1 MSLRPSAPCP
11 VVNLQRNLEACR
23 EVALQ
28 HAADASR
35 TSVMVEMKEER
46 QRKQLKPAVAG
57 SLHNVPADGQCLYYC
72 ITELHN
78 SSDPTVNQLSVSDV
92 RKQLAEHFLKIAR
105 EKEFKEN
112 YKASVIE
119 AVTANVAIQLERSEP
134 GMQYM
139 YEGAIP
145 WYAKLI
151 ADEKFNEWG
160 GDLELDLA
168 ATLFGVIIHRFD
180 GDQVGEYQGP
190 GLPRWYDPDPK
201 EARLVRSFY
210 PNQEAIKKDADE
222 KKHNGKW
229 IVVWTANH
237 FRYAKPIPAKNG
249 ELPKKDPPTMDD
261 VEAKR
266 REVEEFMKK
275 EKPVRPPPMSINEA
289 LRKVHL
295 ENKQHYAQQGGACY
309 RKEVDL
315 TKKQEDA
322 VASADGFRERVDEFS
337 KMTQNVQQQMHM
349 NNTDED
355 SQKTILK
362 LKQIDHDAEFALRLS
377 KQFSGGAVVAYG

>member
-1 MSLRPSAPCP
+1 M
-11 VVNLQRNLEACR
+11 
-23 EVALQ
+23 
-28 HAADASR
+28 
-35 TSVMVEMKEER
+35 
-46 QRKQLKPAVAG
+46 
-57 SLHNVPADGQCLYYC
+57 
-72 ITELHN
+72 
-78 SSDPTVNQLSVSDV
+78 
-92 RKQLAEHFLKIAR
+92 
-105 EKEFKEN
+105 
-112 YKASVIE
+112 
-119 AVTANVAIQLERSEP
+119 
-134 GMQYM
+134 
-139 YEGAIP
+139 
-145 WYAKLI
+145 
-151 ADEKFNEWG
+151 
-160 GDLELDLA
+160 
-168 ATLFGVIIHRFD
+168 IIHRFD
-180 GDQVGEYQGP
+180 GDQVGESLGP
-190 GLPRWYDPDPK
+190 DMPRWFDPDPK
-201 EARLVRSFY
+201 NARLVRSFY

-237 FRYAKPIPAKNG
+237 FRYAKPIPAKTG

-275 EKPVRPPPMSINEA
+275 RKPVRPPPMSINEA

-337 KMTQNVQQQMHM
+337 KMTQQVQQQMLM
-349 NNTDED
+349 NNTDEE

-362 LKQIDHDAEFALRLS
+362 LVQIDRDAEFALRLS
-377 KQFSGGAVVAYG
+377 KQLSGGLWLLTVE

>member
-11 VVNLQRNLEACR
+11 VVNLQRDLEACR

-35 TSVMVEMKEER
+35 TSVMVEMEEER
-46 QRKQLKPAVAG
+46 QRKQLKPAVADN
-57 SLHNVPADGQCLYYC
+57 LQNVPADGQCLYYC
-72 ITELHN
+72 ITRLHN
-78 SSDPTVNQLSVSDV
+78 SSETTVGQLSVSDM
-92 RKQLAEHFLKIAR
+92 RKELAAHFSKIAR
-105 EKEFKEN
+105 EKEFEEN
-112 YKASVIE
+112 YKALVI
-119 AVTANVAIQLERSEP
+119 ATVTNNKAIQLER
-134 GMQYM
+134 YT
-139 YEGAIP
+139 YEEAIP

-151 ADEKFNEWG
+151 EDEKYNEWG

-180 GDQVGEYQGP
+180 GDQVGESLGP
-190 GLPRWYDPDPK
+190 DMPRWLDPDPK
-201 EARLVRSFY
+201 KARLVRSFY

-229 IVVWTANH
+229 IVVWIANH
-237 FRYAKPIPAKNG
+237 FRYAKPIPPKTG

-275 EKPVRPPPMSINEA
+275 RKPARPPPMSMNEA

-295 ENKQHYAQQGGACY
+295 ENKQHYAQQGPACH

-315 TKKQEDA
+315 TTKQEDA
-322 VASADGFRERVDEFS
+322 VASADKFREQVDEFS
-337 KMTQNVQQQMHM
+337 KMTQQLQQTFLM
-349 NNTDED
+349 NNTDEE

-362 LKQIDHDAEFALRLS
+362 LRQIDHDAEFALRVS
-377 KQFSGGAVVAYG
+377 KQFSGGTVVAYS